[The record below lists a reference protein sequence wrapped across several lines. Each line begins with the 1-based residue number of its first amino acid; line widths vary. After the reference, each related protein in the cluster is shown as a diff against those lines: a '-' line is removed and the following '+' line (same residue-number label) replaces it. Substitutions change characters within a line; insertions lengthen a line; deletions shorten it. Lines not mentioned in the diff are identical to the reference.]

1 MIVVSYAIGLVLAF
15 LSIQPLINLVSRQQV
30 MNTSFTS
37 LDLVNTYGAFGTVG
51 TERFNVVFEGN
62 ESMTPDLDAE
72 WKPYLY
78 KGLPVLLDRRPPQI
92 APYQLRLDWQM
103 WFAAMGSPNEYPWTI
118 HLVWK
123 LLHNDP
129 GALSL
134 FANNPFPEKPPRYLR
149 AMLYRYKFV
158 AANDRNLWWEREE
171 LGEWL
176 PPLSANNTRLRDLL
190 ERAGWLDE

>member
-1 MIVVSYAIGLVLAF
+1 
-15 LSIQPLINLVSRQQV
+15 
-30 MNTSFTS
+30 
-37 LDLVNTYGAFGTVG
+37 
-51 TERFNVVFEGN
+51 
-62 ESMTPDLDAE
+62 
-72 WKPYLY
+72 
-78 KGLPVLLDRRPPQI
+78 
-92 APYQLRLDWQM
+92 M

-134 FANNPFPEKPPRYLR
+134 FANNPFPEKPPRHLR

-190 ERAGWLDE
+190 ERARWLDE

>member
-1 MIVVSYAIGLVLAF
+1 
-15 LSIQPLINLVSRQQV
+15 
-30 MNTSFTS
+30 
-37 LDLVNTYGAFGTVG
+37 
-51 TERFNVVFEGN
+51 
-62 ESMTPDLDAE
+62 MTPDLDGE

-134 FANNPFPEKPPRYLR
+134 FADNPFPEKPPRYLR

-176 PPLSANNTRLRDLL
+176 PPLSANNARLKDLL
-190 ERAGWLDE
+190 ERAGWLDD